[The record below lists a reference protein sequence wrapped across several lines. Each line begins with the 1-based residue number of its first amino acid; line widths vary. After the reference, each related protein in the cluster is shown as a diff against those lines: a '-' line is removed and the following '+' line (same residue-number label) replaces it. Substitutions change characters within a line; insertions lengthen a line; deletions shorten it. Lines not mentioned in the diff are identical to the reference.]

1 MVDTWMEKKN
11 LVKTNKYGFL
21 EDEEEIDADDI
32 LKKVEKYLDSDLFVQ
47 QEDADENVSDD
58 ELKKLK
64 KPDEEPYNENTLE
77 NYDN

>member
-1 MVDTWMEKKN
+1 MEKKN

-21 EDEEEIDADDI
+21 EDEEEADADDV
-32 LKKVEKYLDSDLFVQ
+32 LKKVEKYLDADLFVQ
-47 QEDADENVSDD
+47 QEDADDNVSDD

-64 KPDEEPYNENTLE
+64 KQDEEPYNENTLE

>member
-58 ELKKLK
+58 ELKK
-64 KPDEEPYNENTLE
+64 PDEEPYNENTLE

>member
-1 MVDTWMEKKN
+1 MEKKN

-21 EDEEEIDADDI
+21 EDEDEADADDV
-32 LKKVEKYLDSDLFVQ
+32 LKKVEKYLDADLFVQ
-47 QEDADENVSDD
+47 QEDADDNVSDD

-64 KPDEEPYNENTLE
+64 KQDEEPYNENTLE